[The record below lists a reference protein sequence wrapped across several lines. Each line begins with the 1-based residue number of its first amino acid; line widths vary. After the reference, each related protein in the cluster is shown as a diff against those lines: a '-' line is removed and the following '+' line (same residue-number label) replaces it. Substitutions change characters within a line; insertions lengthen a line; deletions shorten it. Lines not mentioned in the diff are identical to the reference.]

1 MTQRLIV
8 QMGMGI
14 GSTVAVAAE
23 RAVAD
28 AQARAQIH
36 VDVPFTVRLTLGV
49 PEAAQVDPSDLARAF
64 STPDLEVHVVAGG
77 MRVPQPVGDALFVVG
92 AAIERFPLAVPA
104 TD

>member
-1 MTQRLIV
+1 MTQRMIV

-14 GSTVAVAAE
+14 GGTVALAAE

-28 AQARAQIH
+28 ALARAQIH

-49 PEAAQVDPSDLARAF
+49 PEAAQMDPSDLARAF

-77 MRVPQPVGDALFVVG
+77 MQVPQPAGDALIVVG
-92 AAIERFPLAVPA
+92 AAIERFPLSKPVI
-104 TD
+104 D

>member
-49 PEAAQVDPSDLARAF
+49 PETAQVEPSDLARAF

-77 MRVPQPVGDALFVVG
+77 MRVPQPAGDVLFVVG
-92 AAIERFPLAVPA
+92 AAIERFVRTEPA